1 MKDFDNFLSWSE
13 IEAKHFSKFRK
24 YPHFDNDYLWANNDE
39 LLSCGI
45 FFYCSYYHYGT
56 SYLLEQ
62 LERLSLPRKDT
73 VSQLILLCDDF
84 IHETIIDFY
93 KERYFVFIKDPLVQK
108 IIEDNTP
115 ITDDSIRNYIIS
127 KNADLHIKSKAIGY
141 MIAICFDLTNKAAF
155 VKYFG
160 VDAISFIIGTKFEDI
175 FNFIFSHNKP
185 LYKYISYIKKFIS
198 EGLHSI
204 GFFDDYDTTEE
215 SSGPLDYIPNSF
227 YSIKKSKLILLQ
239 NEIPWKYVT
248 FLNGELQIYNP
259 RHPDGQGK
267 YKPFYYRTEKSIKA
281 FNQVKR
287 VYNK

>member
-1 MKDFDNFLSWSE
+1 MK
-13 IEAKHFSKFRK
+13 I
-24 YPHFDNDYLWANNDE
+24 YLT
-39 LLSCGI
+39 LYS
-45 FFYCSYYHYGT
+45 H
-56 SYLLEQ
+56 
-62 LERLSLPRKDT
+62 
-73 VSQLILLCDDF
+73 
-84 IHETIIDFY
+84 II
-93 KERYFVFIKDPLVQK
+93 R
-108 IIEDNTP
+108 
-115 ITDDSIRNYIIS
+115 
-127 KNADLHIKSKAIGY
+127 
-141 MIAICFDLTNKAAF
+141 
-155 VKYFG
+155 
-160 VDAISFIIGTKFEDI
+160 
-175 FNFIFSHNKP
+175 P

-215 SSGPLDYIPNSF
+215 SSGPLDYIPNNF

>member
-215 SSGPLDYIPNSF
+215 SSGPLDYIPNNFIIIS
-227 YSIKKSKLILLQ
+227 
-239 NEIPWKYVT
+239 T
-248 FLNGELQIYNP
+248 FL
-259 RHPDGQGK
+259 
-267 YKPFYYRTEKSIKA
+267 SKA
-281 FNQVKR
+281 R
-287 VYNK
+287 